1 MEKKIKIIDLL
12 TDLFGYRETNPEWL
26 PKRIRFNG
34 ETFIFKDN
42 VYCNED
48 NGDNIMLYVNHTLDL
63 RVQAEILDEE
73 DEFEDIEYY
82 DLDNF
87 KYIHRQ
93 MKTIIKN
100 QKKIIERLK
109 KWRIN

>member
-1 MEKKIKIIDLL
+1 MKKKIKIIDILCL
-12 TDLFGYRETNPEWL
+12 IN
-26 PKRIRFNG
+26 
-34 ETFIFKDN
+34 
-42 VYCNED
+42 CNEEVPKEIIYNCDKYTYNESVQDYYND
-48 NGDNIMLYVNHTLDL
+48 NDEGLFEKGFTNLDTHNFL
-63 RVQAEILDEE
+63 NREVEILDEE

-109 KWRIN
+109 ENE